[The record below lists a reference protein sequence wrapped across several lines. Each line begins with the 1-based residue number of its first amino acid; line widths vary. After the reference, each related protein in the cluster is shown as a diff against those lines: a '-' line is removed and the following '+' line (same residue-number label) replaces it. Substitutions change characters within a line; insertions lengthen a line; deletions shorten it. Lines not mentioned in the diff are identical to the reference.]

1 MLSER
6 LPICP
11 AAPADETAVPMTH
24 PIADHADVVILG
36 AGQAGLQAALSL
48 REEGFAGTIQ
58 MIGDEPVLP
67 YQRPPLSKAFMLGT
81 MAEDALVLRPQAML
95 DKLDIRLVTGA
106 SAVRIDRAAHRLVLA
121 DGTSCGYGHLVIATG
136 SRVRQWSGDGAGLD
150 GVAYLRS
157 LADARAL
164 GARLEAAEDVA
175 VIGAGF
181 IGLEFA
187 AVAAKRGKR
196 VHVLEAADRPM
207 ARAVTPAISAFFRE
221 RHEIAGVEMHVG
233 VTLDRIEGEADKVSG
248 VRLATGEVIA
258 AQLVLIG
265 IGGIANAE
273 IASEAGL
280 AVDNGVVVDDL
291 LLTADPAISAIGDCA
306 NHPNHFAGG
315 RVRLESVQNAIDQG
329 RVVAARLAGKPQPYR
344 AVPWFWSDQGDLKL
358 QMAGLT
364 AGFDDQVEIGSRD
377 EARFSLLA
385 FRQGRLIGIESVN
398 RPADNMLARRILA
411 RAEPVT
417 RAEADV
423 ASFDLKVL
431 AGGRAG

>member
-11 AAPADETAVPMTH
+11 AAPADELAVPMTH
-24 PIADHADVVILG
+24 AIADHADVVILG
-36 AGQAGLQAALSL
+36 AGQAGLQTALSL
-48 REEGFAGTIQ
+48 REEGFAGTVQ
-58 MIGDEPVLP
+58 MIGDESALP

-95 DKLDIRLVTGA
+95 DKLDIRLATGIP
-106 SAVRIDRAAHRLVLA
+106 AVRIDRAAQRLLLA
-121 DGTSCGYGHLVIATG
+121 DGASIGFGHLVIATG
-136 SRVRQWSGDGAGLD
+136 SRVRRWTGAGAELD
-150 GVAYLRS
+150 GVAYLRT

-196 VHVLEAADRPM
+196 VLVFEAADRPM

-221 RHEIAGVEMHVG
+221 RHEIAGVQMHVG
-233 VTLDRIEGEADKVSG
+233 VALDRIEGEAGNVSG
-248 VRLATGEVIA
+248 VRLATGAIFP
-258 AQLVLIG
+258 AQLVLVG

-273 IASEAGL
+273 IAAEAGL
-280 AVDNGVVVDDL
+280 AADNGVVVDEM
-291 LLTADPAISAIGDCA
+291 LLTADSAISAIGDCA
-306 NHPNHFAGG
+306 NHPNPFAGG
-315 RVRLESVQNAIDQG
+315 RMRLESVQNAIDQG

-364 AGFDDQVEIGSRD
+364 AGFDDQVEIGARN

-417 RAEADV
+417 RGEAEA
-423 ASFDLKVL
+423 AGHDLKLL
-431 AGGRAG
+431 AGARAA

>member
-1 MLSER
+1 
-6 LPICP
+6 
-11 AAPADETAVPMTH
+11 MTRS
-24 PIADHADVVILG
+24 IADHADVVILG

-48 REEGFAGTIQ
+48 REEGYSGTIQ

-81 MAEDALVLRPQAML
+81 MGEDALVLRPQAML
-95 DKLDIRLVTGA
+95 DKLDIRLATGV
-106 SAVRIDRAAHRLVLA
+106 SAARVDRAAHRLVLP
-121 DGTSCGYGHLVIATG
+121 DGTPCGYGHLVIATG
-136 SRVRQWSGDGAGLD
+136 SRVRRWSGAGAGLD
-150 GVAYLRS
+150 GVAYLRT
-157 LADARAL
+157 LDDARDL

-196 VHVLEAADRPM
+196 VRVFEAADRPM

-221 RHEIAGVEMHVG
+221 RHEIAGVQLQCG
-233 VTLDRIEGEADKVSG
+233 VSLDGIAGETGKVSG
-248 VRLATGEVIA
+248 VRLASSEVFP
-258 AQLVLIG
+258 AQLVLAG

-273 IASEAGL
+273 IAAEAGL
-280 AVDNGVVVDDL
+280 AVDNGVVVDEL

-306 NHPNHFAGG
+306 NHPNPFAGG
-315 RVRLESVQNAIDQG
+315 RMRLESVQNAIDQG
-329 RVVAARLAGKPQPYR
+329 RVVAARLSGKPQPYR

-364 AGFDDQVEIGSRD
+364 AGLDDQVEIGSRD
-377 EARFSLLA
+377 EGRFSLLA

-411 RAEPVT
+411 RAEPVS
-417 RAEADV
+417 RAEAE
-423 ASFDLKVL
+423 AAGYDLKAL
-431 AGGRAG
+431 AGSRTA